1 MGTQSDLNEFLKG
14 LMPEG
19 SEANVYHKPPSN
31 LVMKYPCI
39 RYVQNDEDVAHADN
53 VPYRRVPRWEI
64 TIIERSDSGL
74 VDKIASLRMCSWNR
88 TYKAENLNH
97 TVYNL
102 FF

>member
-1 MGTQSDLNEFLKG
+1 MGTQLQLNELLTA

-19 SEANVYHKPPSN
+19 AAANVYHKPPSN

-39 RYVQNDEDVAHADN
+39 RYAQNDEDVAHADN
-53 VPYRRVPRWEI
+53 FPYRRVKRWEI
-64 TIIERSDSGL
+64 TIIEKSDSGL
-74 VDKIASLRMCSWNR
+74 VDKIASLPMSSWNR
-88 TYKAENLNH
+88 AFTAENLNH